1 MALACTKDEL
11 VNLNPDLHSLSPTQ
25 LQWLL
30 VLGWAERAGFTLPD
44 DLTEIIEGAVCL
56 RCLSPKEM
64 LVAETAI
71 VLEDGESGSTG
82 DELMEKVKCLACTD
96 PDLISAGILW
106 LKCQTLEP

>member
-1 MALACTKDEL
+1 MALSCTKDEL
-11 VNLNPDLHSLSPTQ
+11 VNLNPDLHDFSPTQ

-30 VLGWAERAGFTLPD
+30 FLGWAERAGFTLPD
-44 DLTEIIEGAVCL
+44 DLTEILEGAACL

-71 VLEDGESGSTG
+71 VLEDSESGSTG
-82 DELMEKVKCLACTD
+82 DELIAKVACLPCAE
-96 PDLISAGILW
+96 PDLISAAILW